1 MRDRKKGI
9 KMFGGEGS
17 VGLREKN
24 KRKVNDKQKDKK
36 RAIKKRE
43 GKRRKKS
50 PIEKSRIG
58 TEIPLSSIGIMMA
71 EISKRENKRR
81 KKKGG
86 RRRRQVGEVGR

>member
-36 RAIKKRE
+36 RAIKK
-43 GKRRKKS
+43 GKAKEERKVQ
-50 PIEKSRIG
+50 
-58 TEIPLSSIGIMMA
+58 L
-71 EISKRENKRR
+71 
-81 KKKGG
+81 KK
-86 RRRRQVGEVGR
+86 VG